1 MSGRTASLTPSKT
14 QLDTSSSVPQSPAV
28 PRDLSDIGFD
38 VDFPWQT
45 APGFELDRFAKM
57 MATHFQ
63 ALNQLVRKP
72 RTEQSILQE
81 QLMLLGEVDLGLLNA
96 IHILESHLLKSF
108 KHREECSPSSESP
121 QIHHGNESTTNLA
134 QLDSL
139 VEEHDLEDWAWNSQ
153 PQLVA
158 EGITSQS
165 PMRSQRKSCFRL
177 SPRASTSPGTRLR
190 ELAYLLGLRRSVHI
204 LEKVKANGSLE
215 WMRTDISEFTASLY
229 PQAPECLPECLTDLF
244 SEEHHDAR

>member
-14 QLDTSSSVPQSPAV
+14 QPDTSSSVPQSPAV
-28 PRDLSDIGFD
+28 PRDLSDIGLD

-108 KHREECSPSSESP
+108 KRREECSPSSESP
-121 QIHHGNESTTNLA
+121 QIHHGNESTTNLE

-139 VEEHDLEDWAWNSQ
+139 VEEHDLEDFAWYSQ
-153 PQLVA
+153 PRLVA
-158 EGITSQS
+158 TEEGITSQS
-165 PMRSQRKSCFRL
+165 RKRSQRESCFGL

-204 LEKVKANGSLE
+204 LEKVKANGRLE
-215 WMRTDISEFTASLY
+215 WMRTDISEFVGSLY
-229 PQAPECLPECLTDLF
+229 PQAPESLTDLLL
-244 SEEHHDAR
+244 